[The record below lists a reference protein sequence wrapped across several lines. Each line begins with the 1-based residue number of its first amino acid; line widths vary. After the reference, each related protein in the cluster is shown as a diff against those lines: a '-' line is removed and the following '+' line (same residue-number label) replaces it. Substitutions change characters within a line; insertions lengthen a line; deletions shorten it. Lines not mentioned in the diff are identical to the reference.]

1 MSARI
6 LDVAVR
12 GPSSSKLLRVLL
24 ETIEALMTNWF
35 QIKTVRLP
43 SHLFFFCCA
52 TCSLTTG

>member
-43 SHLFFFCCA
+43 SHLFFA
-52 TCSLTTG
+52 ALPVL